1 MAGKRSYEDGCAGA
15 HALDLVGERWALL
28 VVRELLLGPKRFT
41 DLRKGLPGISP
52 NVLTQRLTEL
62 EAVAVLRRRKLDPP
76 AGAWVYELTDWGRE
90 LEPVILQLGKWGA
103 RSPALPREAG
113 LSVDSLVLSFRA
125 MFDPRAAARLTATYE
140 LVLNGQHFW
149 ARVENGQIAL
159 LRGRPPARPDATIE
173 ASQRAGGAGVRR
185 WRPRCRR
192 CGRATTLQRP
202 ARGHC
207 ALSRLVH
214 AAGTRRA
221 RLNLPKTQSRNNPT
235 RSVGLSLIS

>member
-140 LVLNGQHFW
+140 LVLDGQHFW

-159 LRGRPPARPDATIE
+159 LRGRAPARPDATIE
-173 ASQRAGGAGVRR
+173 ASPNALAALVYDDGDLDAAVAAEQLRYSGPRASIARFLGLF
-185 WRPRCRR
+185 
-192 CGRATTLQRP
+192 TLPEP
-202 ARGHC
+202 A
-207 ALSRLVH
+207 A
-214 AAGTRRA
+214 
-221 RLNLPKTQSRNNPT
+221 QD
-235 RSVGLSLIS
+235 